1 MSFKSGNGGV
11 QWWCAMVVWR
21 MCTARALAG
30 GGAVRGMRLD
40 QQEGRGGADPI
51 QFQPVCDESMVT

>member
-1 MSFKSGNGGV
+1 
-11 QWWCAMVVWR
+11 MVVWR